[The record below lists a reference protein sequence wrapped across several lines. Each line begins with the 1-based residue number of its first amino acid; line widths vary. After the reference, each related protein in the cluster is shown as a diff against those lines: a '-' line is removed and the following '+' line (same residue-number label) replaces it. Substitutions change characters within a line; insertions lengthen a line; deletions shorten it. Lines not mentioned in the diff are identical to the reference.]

1 MPTYI
6 GFHALGSIVGGGA
19 KGAVHGVSLGSQA
32 ATPSSISHTIKNAE
46 ILGFEYGMETP
57 RDSGSGEATGR
68 RPHKSITVT
77 KETDQSS
84 PLLFQACVTNELLRM
99 VNLNFYTSSAR
110 SGSRPSFT
118 ITLTNAV
125 LTAIHHVPLHSSTP
139 KHTSTPNTHELEQ
152 VSFAFEKIDIDNVD
166 SKKTAKDDWTA

>member
-1 MPTYI
+1 MPTYV
-6 GFHALGSIVGGGA
+6 GFHALGSILGGGA
-19 KGAVHGVSLGSQA
+19 KGTVHGVSLGSQA
-32 ATPSSISHTIKNAE
+32 VTPSSISHTIKNAE
-46 ILGFEYGMETP
+46 ILGFAYGVETP
-57 RDSGSGEATGR
+57 YDSGSGHPTGR

-84 PLLFQACVTNELLRM
+84 PLLFQACVNNELFRA
-99 VNLNFYTSSAR
+99 VNLNFYPSAR

-125 LTAIHHVPLHSSTP
+125 LTAIHHVPPHSSTP

-152 VSFAFEKIDIDNVD
+152 VSFAFEKIAIDNVD